1 MVNAT
6 RGQRFCPSHQWFAR
20 MKREFRDVLCAAFPL
35 FVLLF
40 GVSIV
45 LLVLLVLTFPFVEP
59 GSGAYVTSVLS
70 GGLLL
75 VTLVGSAV
83 VIRVCRRS

>member
-1 MVNAT
+1 MGET
-6 RGQRFCPSHQWFAR
+6 LW
-20 MKREFRDVLCAAFPL
+20 DVLCAALPL
-35 FVLLF
+35 FATLF

-45 LLVLLVLTFPFVEP
+45 LLVLLVLTIPFTDS
-59 GSGAYVTSVLS
+59 GSGAYVTSMIS

>member
-1 MVNAT
+1 MPESLLGRAMADT
-6 RGQRFCPSHQWFAR
+6 FW
-20 MKREFRDVLCAAFPL
+20 DVLCAALPL
-35 FVLLF
+35 FATLF

-45 LLVLLVLTFPFVEP
+45 LLVLLLFTIPFIEP
-59 GSGAYVTSVLS
+59 GSGAYVTSVIS
-70 GGLLL
+70 GGILL